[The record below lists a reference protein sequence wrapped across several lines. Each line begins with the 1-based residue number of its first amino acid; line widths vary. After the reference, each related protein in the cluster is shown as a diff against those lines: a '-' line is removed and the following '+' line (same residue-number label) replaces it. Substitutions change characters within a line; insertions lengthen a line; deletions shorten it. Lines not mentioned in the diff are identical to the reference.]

1 MRPIAKMA
9 TPQILIDGVKQR
21 VSDYKKV
28 DLAMQQ
34 AKLPQAPVLG
44 TYLQDTAILL
54 EHIAYLESKLRE
66 RTLDGT
72 EA

>member
-1 MRPIAKMA
+1 MKPVTKMA

-54 EHIAYLESKLRE
+54 EHIAFLESKLRE
-66 RTLDGT
+66 RALSGAD
-72 EA
+72 A